1 MTRPNRFDLAVFAAL
16 AAVMLATRTHSLSQ
30 IVHLP
35 DTSLA
40 SFFAAGYYI
49 RARAAF
55 PALFALG
62 FAIDLVMIRLL
73 STPDFCFTIAY
84 ALLVPAY
91 GVMWA
96 AGRWAHG
103 RLAPKP
109 AALPAVSAT
118 ICVASLGAEIIASGG
133 FYAFSGRFADPT
145 LAGFGIRLLHYYPYT
160 LLAALTWTGAAAATH
175 VAVLQLRQLLR
186 AGAR

>member
-1 MTRPNRFDLAVFAAL
+1 MSRQRSFDLAVFAAL
-16 AAVMLATRTHSLSQ
+16 SAVMLVTRTHSLSEV
-30 IVHLP
+30 VHLP

-49 RARAAF
+49 RTRAAF
-55 PALFALG
+55 PAMFALG

-73 STPDFCFTIAY
+73 GTPDFCFTLAY
-84 ALLVPAY
+84 AMLVPAY

-103 RLAPKP
+103 RLAPRP
-109 AALPAVSAT
+109 AALPALLAT
-118 ICVASLGAEIIASGG
+118 VCRASLAAEIIASGG

-145 LAGFGIRLLHYYPYT
+145 LAGFSVRLLHYYPYT
-160 LLAALTWTGAAAATH
+160 LLAALTWTGAAIASH
-175 VAVLQLRQLLR
+175 VTVLQLRPMLR